1 MAAED
6 PGFYMF
12 GPYQVYKEEVF
23 YTTDLCFVMVNLRPV
38 LPGRLP
44 CLHPLNSTLLYA
56 HAYSYSHS
64 SPSSFI
70 CCKSSSYL
78 RQCTKFSISIAM
90 VSWYLFV
97 VSLMYLHVL
106 VCPKRIVKRFK
117 DLTPEEV
124 SDIWLT
130 AHKVADKL
138 ELHYKGTSL
147 TFTIQDGPEAG
158 QSVPHVHVHI
168 VPRKKGDFLNNDE
181 IYDAIDEKERKL
193 KEKLDLDKNR
203 RDRSL
208 EERTQ
213 EADELRAL
221 FI

>member
-38 LPGRLP
+38 LPG
-44 CLHPLNSTLLYA
+44 
-56 HAYSYSHS
+56 
-64 SPSSFI
+64 
-70 CCKSSSYL
+70 
-78 RQCTKFSISIAM
+78 
-90 VSWYLFV
+90 
-97 VSLMYLHVL
+97 HVL
-106 VCPKRIVKRFK
+106 VCPKRIVKRFT

-168 VPRKKGDFLNNDE
+168 VPRKKGDFENNDE
-181 IYDAIDEKERKL
+181 IYDAIDENETKL
-193 KEKLDLDKNR
+193 KKKLDLDKNR